1 MARTDRYTRNMNT
14 LSQEENRSLKAFR
27 VCVIGCGGLGG
38 YVIEM
43 LGRIGIGSIT
53 AVDYDKFDETNLNR
67 QILANTTTLGR
78 NKAMVSCERMKKVN
92 PEIILHPVEERF
104 DNNNGNR
111 IILGHDIVVDAL
123 DNSDTKRLLGRLCGE
138 QKIPLVHGAIG
149 GWYGQV
155 TTIFPGDE
163 TMELLYKDSN
173 NPGIE
178 KQLGNP
184 SFTPA
189 LVAAAQVAEVMK
201 VLLKREGVLRNR
213 ILYVDLLNMDF
224 DVVELKK

>member
-1 MARTDRYTRNMNT
+1 VARVQRYIRNMNT
-14 LSQEENRSLKAFR
+14 LSQEENRSLKSFK

-53 AVDYDKFDETNLNR
+53 AVDYDEFDETNLNR

-92 PEIILHPVEERF
+92 PEITLYPVEEKL
-104 DNNNGNR
+104 DNYNGDR
-111 IILGHDIVVDAL
+111 IIWGHDLVVDAL
-123 DNSDTKRLLGRLCGE
+123 DDPGTKRLLGRLCSE
-138 QKIPLVHGAIG
+138 QGIPLVHGAIG

-155 TTIFPGDE
+155 PTIFPGDE

-178 KQLGNP
+178 KELGNP

-189 LVAAAQVAEVMK
+189 LVAAAQVAEAIK
-201 VLLKREGVLRNR
+201 VLLKKEGILRNK

-224 DVVELKK
+224 DVVELK

>member
-1 MARTDRYTRNMNT
+1 MQRYVRNMNT
-14 LSQEENRSLKAFR
+14 LSQEENKSLKSFK

-53 AVDYDKFDETNLNR
+53 AVDYDEFDETNLNR

-92 PEIILHPVEERF
+92 PEITLYPVEEMF
-104 DNNNGNR
+104 DNYNGDR
-111 IILGHDIVVDAL
+111 IIWGHDLVVDAL
-123 DNSDTKRLLGRLCGE
+123 DDSGTKRLLGRLCSDQG
-138 QKIPLVHGAIG
+138 IPLVHGAIG

-178 KQLGNP
+178 KKLGNP

-201 VLLKREGVLRNR
+201 VLLKKEGILRNK